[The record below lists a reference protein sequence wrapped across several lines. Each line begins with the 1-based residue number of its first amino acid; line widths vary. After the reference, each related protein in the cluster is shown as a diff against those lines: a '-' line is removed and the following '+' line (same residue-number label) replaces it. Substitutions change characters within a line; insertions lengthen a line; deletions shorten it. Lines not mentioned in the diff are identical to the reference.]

1 MERFACACG
10 GRWESEVI
18 RMIKL
23 IRRIFKRKKPV
34 AQAEGRDWSMAVIHG
49 YCDDLRP
56 RKADEMIFWR

>member
-1 MERFACACG
+1 MCACG
-10 GRWESEVI
+10 TGESEV
-18 RMIKL
+18 RKMIKL
-23 IRRIFKRKKPV
+23 IRRILRRKKPV